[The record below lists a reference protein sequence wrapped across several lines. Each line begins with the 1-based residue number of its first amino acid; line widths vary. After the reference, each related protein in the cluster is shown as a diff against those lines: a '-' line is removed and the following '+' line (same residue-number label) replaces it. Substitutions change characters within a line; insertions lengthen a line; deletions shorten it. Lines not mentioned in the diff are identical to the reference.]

1 MLKPVKDIINQQ
13 LSKNNSFKMIE
24 GLEIISDGEQEFMQ
38 REDVLGLEYIG
49 DDYRLAAMKR
59 IESKQSLN
67 TISVSTKN
75 LNYKRLTDQSLV
87 KAIRSL
93 EYDSEIENDN
103 ISICT
108 STNTI
113 YKDLNTRLQKI
124 Y

>member
-1 MLKPVKDIINQQ
+1 
-13 LSKNNSFKMIE
+13 MIE

>member
-59 IESKQSLN
+59 VESKQSLN